1 MTRESTR
8 ADFTWRRRRNS
19 TLGTVSLHFSSPHIT
34 LLQLSRKSLSPCNSC
49 TQVEWSL
56 CSAEGKCIGGLVGGL
71 PASSCLM
78 ARVFEGHGGT
88 QVCTASPRPAGTDR
102 SKATRNLKPATHAW
116 PPIASLLRSCASLS
130 IETFGPSIFTRLGAQ
145 RIFLPDELCWL
156 T

>member
-1 MTRESTR
+1 MQQ
-8 ADFTWRRRRNS
+8 
-19 TLGTVSLHFSSPHIT
+19 LHIGGI
-34 LLQLSRKSLSPCNSC
+34 
-49 TQVEWSL
+49 WSL
-56 CSAEGKCIGGLVGGL
+56 CSAKGKCIGGLAGGL
-71 PASSCLM
+71 PASSCSM